1 MSLCNKFRCRHR
13 VPRTLLHL
21 SYSHIS
27 SLLPATIFILL
38 FYIIHLNSLDQFILS
53 LTYLTN
59 KTIIILTT
67 FLFLSLLSVLLSLV
81 GGILSLNQEENPF
94 WYRANH
100 VLIPYCSS
108 DSWTG
113 NHRARNPGEFS
124 FLGSRIIEQVILEL
138 LPQGLHESDL
148 MVLAG
153 ESAGAV
159 GVLTN
164 LDRVSELM
172 ALVGSR
178 TQVRGLADSGWFL
191 DNKPFEFNR
200 DGRTSGSKS
209 NLCHTSPHN
218 CPPVEGIKLG
228 IRSVLI
234 MIIVKIEFYPSDC
247 FELSLLM
254 KRGKVLRSHIEYP
267 IENKGVP
274 SFFHDPDDPIFFVSS
289 FLSSFLSSSSPFLP
303 LFKDGPNPPPLPSI
317 SSFTFLP
324 TVLS

>member
-1 MSLCNKFRCRHR
+1 MPPPRPLGHHFIFLILPTQLSFCRNHLLVFVLHHPSQLTRSVRAFTDIFNKQNNHH
-13 VPRTLLHL
+13 PRNFFCF
-21 SYSHIS
+21 S
-27 SLLPATIFILL
+27 S
-38 FYIIHLNSLDQFILS
+38 
-53 LTYLTN
+53 
-59 KTIIILTT
+59 
-67 FLFLSLLSVLLSLV
+67 FLSPRKV

-228 IRSVLI
+228 IRSVSLNHHHRYKNRI
-234 MIIVKIEFYPSDC
+234 
-247 FELSLLM
+247 LS
-254 KRGKVLRSHIEYP
+254 P
-267 IENKGVP
+267 
-274 SFFHDPDDPIFFVSS
+274 
-289 FLSSFLSSSSPFLP
+289 
-303 LFKDGPNPPPLPSI
+303 
-317 SSFTFLP
+317 
-324 TVLS
+324 